1 LKYAAYGSNLHP
13 LRLQER
19 TDHARLLGTTRV
31 DGFALRFHKR
41 GNIDGSAKC
50 NIVDQAGCE
59 VYVAVFEI
67 SKADVEQLDIAEGVG
82 TGYDRTRIEIPNY
95 GRCMTYRA
103 QSTHIDDSLLPFGW
117 YKALVLA
124 GCRFH
129 RFPHE
134 YLEAIDNMA
143 AVTDPDPERHAL
155 HMSLLSTL
163 N

>member
-1 LKYAAYGSNLHP
+1 MKYAAYGSNLHP

-31 DGFALRFHKR
+31 DGLSLRFHKR
-41 GNIDGSAKC
+41 GNLDGSGKC

-59 VYVAVFEI
+59 VYVAVFEV
-67 SKADVEQLDIAEGVG
+67 SNTDAEQLDIAEGVG
-82 TGYDRTRIEIPNY
+82 LGYKRQEIEIDNF
-95 GRCMTYRA
+95 GRCFTYLA
-103 QSTHIDDSLLPFGW
+103 QDSHINDTLLPFGW
-117 YKALVLA
+117 YKALVLV

-129 RFPHE
+129 GFPRG
-134 YLEAIDNMA
+134 YLGAIDSVA

-155 HMSLLSTL
+155 HMNLLKSF